1 MMQRI
6 DLRGGLPA
14 RAELLRLMPRAAGD
28 VSHAVDAARELVDAV
43 REHGATALREQAER
57 FDGGAPEHVRVPA
70 AEIAAAVAGL
80 TPSSAP
86 PSTRPSVASAPRV
99 PRRCPQAR

>member
-28 VSHAVDAARELVDAV
+28 VSHAVDAARELIEDV
-43 REHGATALREQAER
+43 RHRGAAALRDQAE
-57 FDGGAPEHVRVPA
+57 
-70 AEIAAAVAGL
+70 
-80 TPSSAP
+80 
-86 PSTRPSVASAPRV
+86 SVSR
-99 PRRCPQAR
+99 